1 MKTRVG
7 YAAGGAEGEVSNR
20 LEFFLNLAGFMAMVF
35 TRGPCYTKPHMFA
48 RLWVRKLTRRAQEGM
63 LFQLWLPMSVFIW
76 KAADGWRLS

>member
-20 LEFFLNLAGFMAMVF
+20 LEFFLNLAGFMAKVF

-48 RLWVRKLTRRAQEGM
+48 RLWVTRG
-63 LFQLWLPMSVFIW
+63 VK
-76 KAADGWRLS
+76 KAYKKSSGGHVISAMASNECIYLESC